1 VNFVLDENLAE
12 ALGDLLGSAGH
23 GAVHVRNV
31 GLQSASDLVVLDY
44 AASQR
49 AVLIS
54 ADADFGSILAAT
66 HRTAPS
72 LVLLRHE
79 RGRRV
84 GRVADMILDN
94 LDQVMGD
101 LEAGAIVV
109 IEDGRVRVRRLP
121 IWPRPDLG
129 RRQPETTRTL

>member
-12 ALGDLLGSAGH
+12 TLGDLLGSAGH
-23 GAVHVRNV
+23 DAIHVRSV

-54 ADADFGSILAAT
+54 ADTDFGAILAAT
-66 HRTAPS
+66 HRSGPS

-84 GRVADMILDN
+84 ERVADMILNN
-94 LDQVMGD
+94 LDQVTGD
-101 LEAGAIVV
+101 LEVGAIVV

-121 IWPRPDLG
+121 I
-129 RRQPETTRTL
+129 